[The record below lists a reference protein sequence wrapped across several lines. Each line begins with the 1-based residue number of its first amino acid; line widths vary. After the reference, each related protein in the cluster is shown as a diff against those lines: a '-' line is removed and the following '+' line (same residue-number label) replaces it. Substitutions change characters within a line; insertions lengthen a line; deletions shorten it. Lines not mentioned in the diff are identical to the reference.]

1 MPVRFATQLSGV
13 PTGLWYETR
22 LAHHYLLIFIMG
34 KRPLAVQ
41 YGTRALPSWPRFS
54 FDMPI
59 LRQVFTAAAVA
70 AFFTQALAAEPAE
83 RQFEALARLP
93 EASLQAQSGQQI
105 EVDVDLSV
113 DSGFTVEVTGERAL
127 VRYRMAFNQVAEGWS
142 WRPQADPAV
151 DDYYRFKFL
160 PLQSVAVERGTYEHE
175 DKIGVPQQ
183 MKVSWRYDYFLA
195 FENLYDFYT
204 RRVDDDA
211 GFAADLPASVAAHLG
226 MRAKARLS
234 EPVIS
239 ESTTFWKATY
249 GKPTDFTLK
258 KRYLIGTLESVSFV
272 DLESGTALCTI
283 TRERNDCLGR

>member
-1 MPVRFATQLSGV
+1 LSGA

-34 KRPLAVQ
+34 KRPLAAQ
-41 YGTRALPSWPRFS
+41 YGTRALPSWQRFS

-59 LRQVFTAAAVA
+59 LRQVFTAAAAA
-70 AFFTQALAAEPAE
+70 AFFTQALATEPAE
-83 RQFEALARLP
+83 RQFETLARLP
-93 EASLQAQSGQQI
+93 EASLKAQSGQEV
-105 EVDVDLSV
+105 EVDIDLTA

-127 VRYRMAFNQVAEGWS
+127 VRYRMAFNQIAEGWS

-151 DDYYRFKFL
+151 DDYYRYKFL
-160 PLQSVAVERGTYEHE
+160 PLQSVAVERGSYEHE

-183 MKVSWRYDYFLA
+183 VKVSWRYDYFLA
-195 FENLYDFYT
+195 FENLYDFYP
-204 RRVDDDA
+204 RSVDDDA
-211 GFAADLPASVAAHLG
+211 GFVANLPAEVTGHLG
-226 MRAKARLS
+226 MRATARLS

-258 KRYLIGTLESVSFV
+258 KRYLIGVLEAVSFV
-272 DLESGTALCTI
+272 DRENGKVLCSI
-283 TRERNDCLGR
+283 RPGHDDCAGR